1 MTTTQPST
9 APASSKKAWLVSL
22 MVTMG
27 SLAATLPVLLT
38 PQMAH
43 AQAKRSAAT
52 VTMNF
57 VNAEIDGVARAVSA
71 IINRQIIVDP
81 RVKGAITLYSEQPV
95 TPREAYMNFLSALRG
110 QGFALVEVAGLLKVV
125 PEADAKL
132 QTGTVEVSNNTKVSG
147 DVILTQIFKLQF
159 ENANNLVT
167 VLRPLISPNNTI
179 NANPGTNSLVI
190 TDYADNLKRMGQIIA
205 ALDMPSTGDMEVIPL
220 QFTVASDMAPLVQR
234 LNAVDGGAGVG
245 AIAQPALVV
254 ADTRTNSL
262 LVKSASPARVTA
274 IKKLVAQLDRPGESG
289 VGGSGI
295 HVVYLKNA
303 DAVKLAQIL
312 RAAFATS
319 GGSSG
324 GGASAAAPVSA
335 VPTASNTTGA
345 STQSTTPVSASAAPT
360 TGGNIQAD
368 PASNSLIITGPD
380 AMYRQLRAVIDQL
393 DGRRAQLFIEAM
405 IVQVDAK
412 KFAQVGVQWQTILG
426 QKGDANIIGLGTNF
440 PSTTTYTTV
449 PSIISSAQANAA
461 AVGNAAASTGFN
473 IGLAHN
479 FGNGKYGLA
488 ALASFLQ
495 TNADGN
501 VLSSPNLVVLDN
513 EEAKIVSGQNV
524 PIPSGQTNTTGGT
537 SNPFVTIDRKDVG
550 LTLRVK
556 PQIGEN
562 GTIRMTVFQENSNV
576 VPTSLD
582 AKNGLTTSKTSLETS
597 VVVDDGTLL
606 VLGGLIQD
614 NTSINENKV
623 PILGDVPLIGQLFRS
638 ENRTRDKTNLMVF
651 LRPIIMR
658 TQDAS
663 NAVTSER
670 YDYMRQQQQ
679 AINPDVSALLPL
691 DGGTRLPVLTQPA
704 TKPVAPT
711 KPAAAAKP

>member
-9 APASSKKAWLVSL
+9 APASSKTAWLVSL

-27 SLAATLPVLLT
+27 SLAATLPVLVA
-38 PQMAH
+38 PQVAH
-43 AQAKRSAAT
+43 AQAKRSGAT

-95 TPREAYMNFLSALRG
+95 TPRDAYLNFLSALRG

-132 QTGTVEVSNNTKVSG
+132 QSGTVEVGNKSKVSG
-147 DVILTQIFKLQF
+147 DVVLTQIFKLQF

-205 ALDMPSTGDMEVIPL
+205 ALDMPSTGEMEVVPL
-220 QFTVASDMAPLVQR
+220 QFTVAADMAPLVQR
-234 LNAVDGGAGVG
+234 LNAIDGGSGAGS
-245 AIAQPALVV
+245 ITQPALVV

-262 LVKSASPARVTA
+262 LIKSTSPSRVAA
-274 IKKLVAQLDRPGESG
+274 IKKLIAQLDRPGESG

-312 RAAFATS
+312 RAAFPTS
-319 GGSSG
+319 GGASG
-324 GGASAAAPVSA
+324 GSGSSATAASPVTPT
-335 VPTASNTTGA
+335 PTASNTTGA
-345 STQSTTPVSASAAPT
+345 SAQSTSPVSASAAPS

-380 AMYRQLRAVIDQL
+380 ALYRQLRAVIDQL

-405 IVQVDAK
+405 IVEVNAEK
-412 KFAQVGVQWQTILG
+412 LAQVGVQWQTILG

-440 PSTTTYTTV
+440 PITKTGSPV
-449 PSIISSAQANAA
+449 SSIISSAIPNATTVA
-461 AVGNAAASTGFN
+461 AAAASKGFN

-479 FGNGKYGLA
+479 FGDGKYGLA

-495 TNADGN
+495 SNADGN

-513 EEAKIVSGQNV
+513 EEAKIVSGKNV
-524 PIPSGQTNTTGGT
+524 PVPTGQTNTSGGT
-537 SNPFVTIDRKDVG
+537 SNPFTTIDRKDVG

-576 VPTSLD
+576 ESTSNDGPT
-582 AKNGLTTSKTSLETS
+582 TTKSSLETS

-606 VLGGLIQD
+606 VLGGLIQED
-614 NTSINENKV
+614 NRLNKAKV
-623 PILGDVPLIGQLFRS
+623 PLLGDLPLLGSLFRS
-638 ENRTRDKTNLMVF
+638 EDRTRRKSNLMIF
-651 LRPIIMR
+651 LRPAIMR

-663 NAVTSER
+663 NVVTSER
-670 YDYMRQQQQ
+670 YEYMRQQQQ
-679 AINPDVSALLPL
+679 AINPDVNVMLPL
-691 DGGTRLPVLTQPA
+691 DIGTRLPVLTQP
-704 TKPVAPT
+704 PT
-711 KPAAAAKP
+711 KPATAAKP

>member
-132 QTGTVEVSNNTKVSG
+132 QTGTVELSNNTKVSG

-405 IVQVDAK
+405 IVQVSTGK
-412 KFAQVGVQWQTILG
+412 LAQMGVEWQGLLG
-426 QKGDANIIGLGTNF
+426 NNGDSSVVGLGSNF
-440 PSTTTYTTV
+440 GTIVT
-449 PSIISSAQANAA
+449 
-461 AVGNAAASTGFN
+461 ASTGN
-473 IGLAHN
+473 VAAAAAALSKGLN
-479 FGNGKYGLA
+479 VGIFTKYNGKYSLG
-488 ALASFLQ
+488 ALANFLQ

-501 VLSSPNLVVLDN
+501 VLASPNLIVLDN

-524 PIPSGQTNTTGGT
+524 PFVTGQASTTGGT
-537 SNPFVTIDRKDVG
+537 ANPFTTIERKDVG

-562 GTIRMTVFQENSNV
+562 GTIRMTVFQENSGV
-576 VPTSLD
+576 DPASKKDT
-582 AKNGLTTSKTSLETS
+582 NGLTTNKTSLETS

-614 NTSINENKV
+614 DTSINESKV
-623 PILGDVPLIGQLFRS
+623 PLLGDVPVLGRLFRS
-638 ENRTRDKTNLMVF
+638 ESRTRDKKNLMVF

-670 YDYMRQQQQ
+670 YDFMRQQQQ
-679 AINPDVSALLPL
+679 AINPDVDAMLPL
-691 DGGTRLPVLTQPA
+691 DAGRRLPDLTQP
-704 TKPVAPT
+704 PT
-711 KPAAAAKP
+711 KPAPAAKP